1 VVGAVLRPSRPDD
14 IGALMDIARAA
25 GSGFTNIPEHEPALS
40 AKLER
45 SQKAMTR
52 PDDTLENE
60 QILMILEDR
69 DTHEVIGCCQLFTQI
84 GTTAP
89 FYSYRLGVLTQKSQE
104 LDRLFRAEM
113 LTLSTDLEGSSE
125 VGGLFLY
132 PHARKDGQ
140 GKLLARSRYLF
151 IRAHRAR
158 FASRVIA
165 ELRGVVSDEGL
176 SPFWDGLA
184 GPFFDMS
191 FREADSFNATRG
203 NQFIADLFP
212 KTPIYTA
219 MLPES
224 AREVMAQPH
233 PQGVPAMRLL
243 EREGFA
249 GGRYVDI
256 FDGGPTMVV
265 DTDNIRTIR
274 EAEDL
279 AVASGDPEEAQ
290 PMIVASGK
298 LTEFRAT
305 LALGSRTGDG
315 GVRLDA
321 DSREAMGYTEG
332 ENVTV
337 VDL

>member
-1 VVGAVLRPSRPDD
+1 MVGAVLRPSRPDD
-14 IGALMDIARAA
+14 IDALMAIARAA
-25 GSGFTNIPEHEPALS
+25 GSGFTNIPEHEPTLA

-45 SQKAMTR
+45 SQKAMLR
-52 PDDTLENE
+52 PDETLADE
-60 QILMILEDR
+60 QILMMLEDR
-69 DTHEVIGCCQLFTQI
+69 DTAKVIGCCQLFTQI

-89 FYSYRLGVLTQKSQE
+89 FYSYRLGVLTQKSRE

-158 FASRVIA
+158 FANRVIA
-165 ELRGVVSDEGL
+165 ELRGVVSEDGV

-191 FREADSFNATRG
+191 FQEADSFNATRG

-219 MLPES
+219 MLPQS
-224 AREVMAQPH
+224 AREVMAHPH

-279 AVASGDPEEAQ
+279 EVVEGDPEEAV
-290 PMIVASGK
+290 PMIVASGH
-298 LTEFRAT
+298 LTEFRST
-305 LALGSRTGDG
+305 LALGRRTGDG
-315 GVRLDA
+315 GVWLDA
-321 DSREAMGYTEG
+321 DSRAAMGYGTG
-332 ENVTV
+332 DMVTV
-337 VDL
+337 VSL